1 MINSFIDFAKTGKI
15 HKNNQLLNEDLV
27 SLQQQF
33 FNKKSIG
40 FLLWAASYSP
50 DWNDAMQ
57 YTNLKLEFETTD
69 KRDNFFQTAKRLYTA
84 NSVDF
89 DQMFS
94 IDTSSSNAPAQKT
107 LTVTYPEKQFGMLA
121 KALKQ
126 KGLKFVPK
134 RNGEPWF

>member
-40 FLLWAASYSP
+40 FLLWAASYYP

-69 KRDNFFQTAKRLYTA
+69 KRDNFFQTAKRLYTD
-84 NSVDF
+84 NSIDF

-94 IDTSSSNAPAQKT
+94 IDTI
-107 LTVTYPEKQFGMLA
+107 
-121 KALKQ
+121 
-126 KGLKFVPK
+126 
-134 RNGEPWF
+134 